1 MGSTAA
7 PWDVCVVGAGPSGS
21 TCAYYLA
28 RRGRRILLLERE
40 RFPRD
45 KLCGDA
51 VTGRAQLHL
60 ERMGVL
66 PDILAAGEGHWAG
79 VGGFVSPSGV
89 SFIGSSVENGRRPLV
104 IAIKRMALDVRIARA
119 AAAAGAALI
128 EGSPVTRV

>member
-1 MGSTAA
+1 MGSAAA

-28 RRGRRILLLERE
+28 RRGRRVLLLEGE
-40 RFPRD
+40 RFPRG
-45 KLCGDA
+45 KLGGDA
-51 VTGRAQLHL
+51 GTGRAQLHL

-104 IAIKRMALDVRIARA
+104 MALKRIALGRR
-119 AAAAGAALI
+119 I
-128 EGSPVTRV
+128 SR